1 MSINITER
9 KSYVGGKTRIQSLQD
24 RIDIAFETL
33 KNIYDESKLEKM
45 SQNSSNSKQKP
56 SQIKQIQY
64 DLEEVANK
72 IVSKEGTVNLKTI
85 EQKIVSSEENNVTES
100 ENKIPEKN
108 PEIEVSSP
116 FILRMQFILNELNQ
130 LKQNSNINEAD
141 IDAQVAELPKDGL
154 TILAISKNKL
164 IHEHQNL
171 KNSQNEKNNYIKKLE
186 TEIVN
191 QRIALE
197 EIKKSENE
205 HLLKISAYEDQI
217 RILKSKVF
225 GYDISK
231 KYEYYKEHEAS
242 NNNQNA
248 HLKDDNLAFS
258 MWEKENYGERVAPSR
273 LNKLENEKQ
282 MWISNPQNNIN
293 KLENDVKLANSYK
306 GERNFAMND
315 DEDNGLWTKTP
326 EEARLRNKN
335 NGFNNY
341 GNKYNRNSGNNNGE
355 NSLGNMR
362 RFAPTIMNNKNNY

>member
-1 MSINITER
+1 
-9 KSYVGGKTRIQSLQD
+9 
-24 RIDIAFETL
+24 
-33 KNIYDESKLEKM
+33 M

-154 TILAISKNKL
+154 TIFAISKNKL

-186 TEIVN
+186 TEIAN

-282 MWISNPQNNIN
+282 MLI
-293 KLENDVKLANSYK
+293 
-306 GERNFAMND
+306 
-315 DEDNGLWTKTP
+315 
-326 EEARLRNKN
+326 
-335 NGFNNY
+335 
-341 GNKYNRNSGNNNGE
+341 
-355 NSLGNMR
+355 
-362 RFAPTIMNNKNNY
+362 

>member
-1 MSINITER
+1 MSMNITER

-205 HLLKISAYEDQI
+205 HILKISAYEDQI

-225 GYDISK
+225 GYDIAK
-231 KYEYYKEHEAS
+231 K
-242 NNNQNA
+242 
-248 HLKDDNLAFS
+248 
-258 MWEKENYGERVAPSR
+258 
-273 LNKLENEKQ
+273 
-282 MWISNPQNNIN
+282 I
-293 KLENDVKLANSYK
+293 
-306 GERNFAMND
+306 
-315 DEDNGLWTKTP
+315 
-326 EEARLRNKN
+326 
-335 NGFNNY
+335 
-341 GNKYNRNSGNNNGE
+341 
-355 NSLGNMR
+355 
-362 RFAPTIMNNKNNY
+362 

>member
-171 KNSQNEKNNYIKKLE
+171 KNSQNEKNNYI
-186 TEIVN
+186 
-191 QRIALE
+191 
-197 EIKKSENE
+197 
-205 HLLKISAYEDQI
+205 
-217 RILKSKVF
+217 
-225 GYDISK
+225 
-231 KYEYYKEHEAS
+231 
-242 NNNQNA
+242 
-248 HLKDDNLAFS
+248 
-258 MWEKENYGERVAPSR
+258 
-273 LNKLENEKQ
+273 
-282 MWISNPQNNIN
+282 
-293 KLENDVKLANSYK
+293 NSPHP
-306 GERNFAMND
+306 N
-315 DEDNGLWTKTP
+315 
-326 EEARLRNKN
+326 
-335 NGFNNY
+335 
-341 GNKYNRNSGNNNGE
+341 
-355 NSLGNMR
+355 
-362 RFAPTIMNNKNNY
+362 